1 LGVRGRVPARRRRK
15 LRLFCLALAGA
26 GVLLG
31 VIAQPGA
38 LGSTSAARPGGIFR
52 ISLAVQATLDHMDP
66 ALSYTAPGWALIDT
80 TCARLMAY
88 PDKPPPAGFRVVP
101 EVAAG
106 FPKVSRDLKTFT
118 FTVRNGFRFSDGAPV
133 RASAFARAIN
143 RTLDPA
149 IDSPGAMFTR
159 DIVGAAD
166 VLAGRRR
173 AATGVV
179 ARGNTL
185 VVRFRRA
192 APDFAALT
200 TLPFFCAVPP
210 TLPADAEGLGPIPAA
225 GPYHVVEYRPGERV
239 VLRRNR
245 FYGGERP
252 HHVDG
257 FDVDL
262 QAASPTEMIQ
272 RIERGEADW
281 GHNLAPAFLDPALG
295 LEQKYGINRS
305 QFFLTPGLTLRMFAF
320 NTSRPLFRNNPRLRR
335 AVNYALDRRALQA
348 LAGGPLGARLTD
360 QYLPS
365 LVPGFR
371 DAEIYPL
378 DHADLETARDLARG
392 NLRSGR
398 AVFYTPDFPAPLAV
412 AQLAKQQLAEI
423 GLHVEIKRLPLH
435 VATAAYLNQLA
446 RRGESWDL
454 ALVLWTPN
462 LPNPHAYINL
472 LLDARHIGGTNV
484 AHFASR
490 TLNVE
495 MRRAARLPQARE
507 RRRAYGT
514 LDIRLAR
521 ETAPLAALSVLN
533 ESTLVSTRVG
543 CIVLRPQLDLTAVC
557 LKEPR

>member
-1 LGVRGRVPARRRRK
+1 VGPRRRVRP
-15 LRLFCLALAGA
+15 FFLAVTTV
-26 GVLLG
+26 GVLLA
-31 VIAQPGA
+31 VVVQPRA
-38 LGSTSAARPGGIFR
+38 LGSTPAVRPGGIFR
-52 ISLAVQATLDHMDP
+52 VSLSVQAGLDHMDP
-66 ALSYTAPGWALIDT
+66 ALSCTAAGWALIDT

-88 PDKPPPAGFRVVP
+88 PDKPPPAGFRLVP

-106 FPKVSRDLKTFT
+106 YPRVSRDLKTFT
-118 FTVRNGFRFSDGAPV
+118 FTVRRGFRFSDGAPV
-133 RASAFARAIN
+133 RPSAFARAIN
-143 RTLDPA
+143 RTLAPSIESPA
-149 IDSPGAMFTR
+149 AMFTR

-166 VLAGRRR
+166 VLAGMRRT
-173 AATGVV
+173 ATGVV
-179 ARGNTL
+179 VRGNTL
-185 VVRFRRA
+185 VVRFTRE
-192 APDFAALT
+192 APDFPALT

-225 GPYHVVEYRPGERV
+225 GPYHVVDYRPGERV

-262 QAASPTEMIQ
+262 QAPSPTEMIQ

-281 GHNLAPAFLDPALG
+281 GHNLAPVFLDPALG

-305 QFFLTPGLTLRMFAF
+305 QFFINPGLTLRMFAF

-335 AVNYALDRRALQA
+335 AVNYALDRRALQL
-348 LAGGPLGARLTD
+348 LAGGPLGGRLTD

-371 DAEIYPL
+371 DAAIYPL
-378 DHADLETARDLARG
+378 EHADLETARDLARG
-392 NLRSGR
+392 SLRGGK
-398 AVFYTPDFPAPLAV
+398 AVFYTTDFPAPRAV

-423 GLHVEIKRLPLH
+423 GLQVEIRALPIH
-435 VATAAYLNQLA
+435 IATAAYLSQLA
-446 RRGESWDL
+446 QRGESWDL

-462 LPNPHAYINL
+462 LPDPHAYINV
-472 LLDARHIGGTNV
+472 LLDAQHIGGTNV

-490 TLNVE
+490 TFNAE

-507 RRRAYGT
+507 RQRAYGA

-521 ETAPLAALSVLN
+521 ETAPLAALSILN
-533 ESTLVSTRVG
+533 ESTLVSKRVG

-557 LKEPR
+557 LK